1 MYSNKLNRDNSYAT
15 LVTESLNWIR
25 FCPDADVT
33 VKKSA
38 CLIKAVMQDTND
50 SRLISDGK
58 TNFREYFD
66 NSNEWQEYLRALFY
80 LYRSRYGTGS
90 FKSSKLPLLNDFGNE
105 FQLRLRDGPRNENRI
120 VFFKRAIN
128 RRRVT
133 MVSGLERYMEW
144 VAT

>member
-1 MYSNKLNRDNSYAT
+1 M
-15 LVTESLNWIR
+15 VTECQNWVR

-33 VKKSA
+33 VTKSA
-38 CLIKAVMQDTND
+38 RLIQAVMQDTND
-50 SRLISDGK
+50 SRLICDGK

-66 NSNEWQEYLRALFY
+66 NSSEWQEYLRALFY
-80 LYRSRYGTGS
+80 LYRKRYGTGS
-90 FKSSKLPLLNDFGNE
+90 SKSSKLPLLKDLGNE
-105 FQLRLRDGPRNENRI
+105 FQLRLRDGSRNENRI
-120 VFFKRAIN
+120 VFFKQAIN

>member
-1 MYSNKLNRDNSYAT
+1 
-15 LVTESLNWIR
+15 
-25 FCPDADVT
+25 
-33 VKKSA
+33 
-38 CLIKAVMQDTND
+38 MQDTND

-90 FKSSKLPLLNDFGNE
+90 FKSSKLPLLNDLGNE